1 VTAQAIRDAG
11 PGDMTALRDV
21 FRRSSLSNVD
31 DREKLLAHPEVLE
44 LSENGVTDGRTRVA
58 DVGGRV
64 IGFATWLG
72 TGEVTEI
79 EDLFVDPDWMRRG
92 VGRALV
98 RDLIALAQ
106 GRGVRRV
113 EVTGNPHARAFYES
127 VGFTYDHD
135 VDTPLGP
142 GLRMH
147 LDLAPTETEVRASA
161 SARRMASG
169 TR

>member
-1 VTAQAIRDAG
+1 VAALSIRDADLD
-11 PGDMTALRDV
+11 DMTVLRDV
-21 FRRSSLSNVD
+21 YRRSSLSND
-31 DREKLLAHPEVLE
+31 GDRIGLLAHPEFLE
-44 LSENGVTDGRTRVA
+44 LSDQGVADGRMSVA
-58 DVGGRV
+58 AADGRV

-98 RDLIALAQ
+98 ADLLAMAER
-106 GRGVRRV
+106 RGVRRV
-113 EVTGNPHARAFYES
+113 EVTGNPHARAFYER
-127 VGFTYDHD
+127 VGFTCDHE

-147 LDLAPTETEVRASA
+147 LDLPT
-161 SARRMASG
+161 G
-169 TR
+169 